1 MDSRMDG
8 DWRSK
13 EIIYERKREEMCKIF
28 QGMHKI
34 ECCKISQNTK

>member
-13 EIIYERKREEMCKIF
+13 EIIYERKREKKCVKYF
-28 QGMHKI
+28 KV
-34 ECCKISQNTK
+34 CTK